1 MIDLDFLQT
10 HSLFGGITR
19 QNLKMIVPLL
29 EEVEFAPGEVI
40 ISEGEHGENLYFIYE
55 GEVEI
60 LKSARR
66 DGREFQESIAVL
78 GPGGTFGEM
87 ELIDPE
93 PRIASVR
100 AREKTLL
107 LSLSNADLYQIYRD
121 NPETFTLLVMN
132 ISRIICRRLRE
143 MDARMAQALCRLEP
157 A

>member
-1 MIDLDFLQT
+1 MIDPDFLEK
-10 HSLFGGITR
+10 HSLFGGISR
-19 QNLKMIVPLL
+19 DKLEIIIPLL
-29 EEVEFAPGEVI
+29 EEVEFRAGEVI
-40 ISEGEHGENLYFIYE
+40 ISEGEHGENLYLIYE

-60 LKSARR
+60 IKSARR
-66 DGREFQESIAVL
+66 DGREFQEKIAVL
-78 GPGGTFGEM
+78 GPGETFGEM

-93 PRIASVR
+93 PRIATVR
-100 AREKTLL
+100 ARENTLL

-121 NPETFTLLVMN
+121 EQETFTLLIMN